1 MPEESA
7 EQVQPEEADV
17 PEPGQMQFS
26 DDEMQHLKEIFDL
39 FDRDRTG
46 SISLRDLEAIM
57 QSLNRD
63 AEEAKHLLLQ
73 LHQQHSPDY
82 QLSDDDRIE
91 FNEFIGIIEHVEN
104 KIADGDPHNLAKQDF
119 IRTAS
124 SKHGIINIQ
133 ADNKVID
140 FLRLLEEY
148 RRKCEMEQNYQ
159 EAKKARGKFDE
170 LLKKETIRQKNTIRA
185 AQEQELQ
192 DIEAAQKAQFLE
204 FSQAWDNYMSDY
216 EATAY
221 LSLEKLKEKH
231 MIEFQNYQEKIRT
244 ELKKKMK
251 FSKDLLELRD
261 REAKL
266 VRMKRYDE
274 AERIKQKADL
284 LEEFETSKLEAEMG
298 GIIERKEA
306 KLRHTQQLAL
316 AALLKRIQRDRNEQL
331 KHRQQDSQRL
341 I

>member
-1 MPEESA
+1 M
-7 EQVQPEEADV
+7 
-17 PEPGQMQFS
+17 
-26 DDEMQHLKEIFDL
+26 
-39 FDRDRTG
+39 
-46 SISLRDLEAIM
+46 
-57 QSLNRD
+57 
-63 AEEAKHLLLQ
+63 
-73 LHQQHSPDY
+73 
-82 QLSDDDRIE
+82 
-91 FNEFIGIIEHVEN
+91 
-104 KIADGDPHNLAKQDF
+104 
-119 IRTAS
+119 
-124 SKHGIINIQ
+124 
-133 ADNKVID
+133 ID

-148 RRKCEMEQNYQ
+148 RRKCEMEQNYA

-185 AQEQELQ
+185 VQEQELQ

-274 AERIKQKADL
+274 AERLLADAIESLLASPEPAPMFVADL
-284 LEEFETSKLEAEMG
+284 HTEMAQLDLERGRPEPAYERMQDAAKTLPELAEFPTRVAELNETLGQAAWATGRREEAR
-298 GIIERKEA
+298 ERMAAAHEA
-306 KLRHTQQLAL
+306 LQPVADRYPQD
-316 AALLKRIQRDRNEQL
+316 RDRLQAWL
-331 KHRQQDSQRL
+331 KAHGTKR
-341 I
+341 